1 MHADAGTSRLRP
13 WHLTLIHPSPPPYL
27 TSLTGTR
34 LLYVPTRSFGALFT
48 HPQTLEPSSPAPSWL
63 SHVEPSRPSRLESR
77 LCRCLSSL
85 GTEGL
90 IALWYREVSCSHALL
105 PLSITATWNSRCR
118 VPTLK
123 ANSCRPFIQ
132 AFDWCPAISWA
143 PSGHGPS
150 HSRYLMSLICHQV
163 SALLRC
169 LDPKQ
174 PEMRA
179 VTTPPSRIPGCR

>member
-1 MHADAGTSRLRP
+1 MEDQSVPCLQTRRTFRHYNALRQQTEPLVRPPEKSQHRSAARWMIFNQAARNKARNGLAAEELLDFNAHMRADAGTSRLRP

-27 TSLTGTR
+27 TYLTGAR

-90 IALWYREVSCSHALL
+90 IALWHREVSCSHALL
-105 PLSITATWNSRCR
+105 PLSITATW
-118 VPTLK
+118 TL
-123 ANSCRPFIQ
+123 
-132 AFDWCPAISWA
+132 DVVCP
-143 PSGHGPS
+143 
-150 HSRYLMSLICHQV
+150 R
-163 SALLRC
+163 
-169 LDPKQ
+169 
-174 PEMRA
+174 
-179 VTTPPSRIPGCR
+179 